1 MSKDLNWKKIKEEP
15 YRAGWRK
22 MLKKTFI
29 LLNGHEFTYDTKDE
43 GKMICGL
50 SLTPENK
57 VIITKVFRPGPE
69 KVLMELPGGHMEPN
83 EKPLDAAKRELLEET
98 GYTGNFEL
106 VGECVDDAYSNAI
119 RYCFVAKNCKKVQE
133 PEWEEDEECE
143 IIEMDLKDFREHLRS
158 GQLTDVEIGYL
169 ALDHLNLL

>member
-1 MSKDLNWKKIKEEP
+1 
-15 YRAGWRK
+15 

-29 LLNGHEFTYDTKDE
+29 LLSGLEQNYDIKDE

-69 KVLMELPGGHMEPN
+69 KVLMEIPGGHMEKDENPI
-83 EKPLDAAKRELLEET
+83 DAAKRELLEET
-98 GYTGNFEL
+98 GYTGDFEII
-106 VGECVDDAYSNAI
+106 GETLDDAYSNCV
-119 RYCFVAKNCKKVQE
+119 RYCFVARNCKKIQE

-143 IIEMDLKDFREHLRS
+143 IIEMDLKDFRNHLRN
-158 GQLTDVEIGYL
+158 GQLTDIEIGYL